1 MKNFHPEEL
10 SFTDERDC
18 ASKES
23 TAGPATKKAKSVIGP
38 EATQL
43 SLSSSY
49 ESRTKKVERS
59 KVESLQKALV
69 STICHTPC
77 AMYTVMNPATRQFIA
92 NILRVPEEE
101 IKMPSYTSV
110 TRAVH
115 KNVRAE
121 SEAYMSELL
130 TKIGI
135 QSIPINNESN
145 GDVNVR

>member
-1 MKNFHPEEL
+1 M
-10 SFTDERDC
+10 
-18 ASKES
+18 
-23 TAGPATKKAKSVIGP
+23 
-38 EATQL
+38 
-43 SLSSSY
+43 
-49 ESRTKKVERS
+49 
-59 KVESLQKALV
+59 
-69 STICHTPC
+69 
-77 AMYTVMNPATRQFIA
+77 